1 MVSIRGEKVVM
12 IRCARSN
19 DPAFLKNNNEEG
31 FFVRTGPA
39 SRKLSPSQIL
49 KYLEARRSG

>member
-1 MVSIRGEKVVM
+1 M
-12 IRCARSN
+12 IRCARSKE
-19 DPAFLKNNNEEG
+19 PAFLGNNKEEG

-49 KYLEARRSG
+49 KYLEARQEG

>member
-1 MVSIRGEKVVM
+1 M

-19 DPAFLKNNNEEG
+19 DPAFLRNNKEED
-31 FFVRTGPA
+31 FYVRTGPA

-49 KYLEARRSG
+49 KYLEARHKE